1 MKKTIAVSLWLGQV
15 TSEEELDDYV
25 EISYSEDGRDISS
38 AFLREFSI
46 DQDDFDEDF
55 FECAFRTN
63 NSCFLS
69 ELLNGC
75 SYEEEV
81 IPCFEQKIG
90 GGLNME
96 YNAVILMYEYDY
108 PVLSTPE
115 NSKFT
120 FTGTINIVISV

>member
-90 GGLNME
+90 GKLNME

>member
-75 SYEEEV
+75 SYEEEI